1 MTKGVRRTLLVVGL
15 TIVAMVLIGLA
26 LRLSRQP
33 ELGTVLQV
41 ELKDDV
47 PDQAPVDSIMRF
59 FGSRK
64 LIMRDYVEALQ
75 RAATDRRING
85 ALVEIDGPGLGTAK
99 AQELRDAV
107 RAFRKSGKWAI
118 AWLETA
124 GEFSPGTRDYYIA
137 TACDGIWMAPPGDVN
152 LTGVRAEVPFIRG
165 TLDKLDIYP
174 DFDHIG
180 KYKNAMNTY
189 TDRAMNEPF
198 REAMDVLV
206 ESVYGQV
213 TRGLAEGRK
222 KKPEE
227 MKALIDRGPFI
238 GKEALDAGLVD
249 RLGYRDE
256 MESALKEKN
265 GGKLPLVKVGKYL
278 KAGRFWDRG
287 QKIALVYGTGGV
299 QRGESDSG
307 GLTGEA
313 TMGSDTVAAAI
324 KQAREDGSVKAVV
337 FRVDSPGGSYVASDV
352 IWREVSLTKG
362 VKPIVVSM
370 GDVAGSG
377 GYFVAMAA
385 DRIIAEPATITAS
398 IGVLAG
404 KMVTTGL
411 WNKVGITFDAV
422 QRGRHATFYS
432 DGQKYSDEER
442 AIFKKW
448 LQRVYADF
456 VTKAAK
462 GRSKTYEQID
472 AIAQGRIWSGEDALR
487 LGLVDELGGLSTAVA
502 RAAELAKIGP
512 EERVRLVVVPEPK
525 NFLSQFLSDDTSVR
539 SPFVELRRGLQRLVE
554 GPAPG
559 ELVLRMPFVPEI
571 R

>member
-1 MTKGVRRTLLVVGL
+1 MTKGVRRTLLVVGMAV
-15 TIVAMVLIGLA
+15 VAMVLIGLA

-33 ELGTVLQV
+33 KLGTVLQV

-47 PDQAPVDSIMRF
+47 PDQAPPDGIMRIF
-59 FGSRK
+59 AGHK
-64 LIMRDYVEALQ
+64 LTMRDYVEALR

-107 RAFRKSGKWAI
+107 REFRKSGKWAI

-124 GEFSPGTRDYYIA
+124 GEFSPGTRDYYLA
-137 TACDGIWMAPPGDVN
+137 AACDAIWLAPPGDVN

-189 TDRAMNEPF
+189 TDQAMNEPF
-198 REAMDVLV
+198 REAMDALV

-213 TRGLAEGRK
+213 IAGLAEGRK

-227 MKALIDRGPFI
+227 IKALIDRGPFL

-249 RLGYRDE
+249 TLGYRDE
-256 MESALKEKN
+256 MEAALKEKN

-287 QKIALVYGTGGV
+287 AKIALVYGIGGV
-299 QRGESDSG
+299 QRGESDTG

-324 KQAREDGSVKAVV
+324 KQAREDGAVKAIV

-352 IWREVSLTKG
+352 IWREVSLTRG

-385 DRIIAEPATITAS
+385 DRI
-398 IGVLAG
+398 
-404 KMVTTGL
+404 
-411 WNKVGITFDAV
+411 
-422 QRGRHATFYS
+422 
-432 DGQKYSDEER
+432 
-442 AIFKKW
+442 FKKW

-456 VTKAAK
+456 VAKAAK
-462 GRSKTYEQID
+462 GRGKTYEQID
-472 AIAQGRIWSGEDALR
+472 AIAQGRIWSGEDALK

-502 RAAELAKIGP
+502 RAAELAKLGP
-512 EERVRLVVVPEPK
+512 QERVRLVVMPEPK
-525 NFLSQFLSDDTSVR
+525 SLLSQVWNDDTSVR
-539 SPFVELRRGLQRLVE
+539 SPFLELRRGLQRLVE
-554 GPAPG
+554 GPAAG
-559 ELVLRMPFVPEI
+559 EQVLAMPFVPEI